1 MSLIAQTVSSSGV
14 CGSGRWQKTMSM
26 KSSCMRLS
34 EPSIACVRYLRLSV
48 SIRLTVLPSRSRP
61 QKNLVETT

>member
-1 MSLIAQTVSSSGV
+1 
-14 CGSGRWQKTMSM
+14 
-26 KSSCMRLS
+26 MRFS
-34 EPSIACVRYLRLSV
+34 EPSIACIRYLRLSV

>member
-14 CGSGRWQKTMSM
+14 FGSERWQKTRSM
-26 KSSCMRLS
+26 KSRPIRLS
-34 EPSIACVRYLRLSV
+34 EPSIACVRYLRLRV

-61 QKNLVETT
+61 QKNLVETM